1 MTMFQFGCGHIK
13 YDETIHD
20 AKWGARL
27 IYSEV
32 TAGGSGV
39 VWDRQTPDGDK
50 ELVESLFPVV
60 DRALAEFRKP
70 ENMYTLDSGQSGH
83 LVWRENQR
91 VVVMSPQG
99 SYGYLY
105 ITAVLEKVGHEG
117 ESKIWEF
124 ADMPDR
130 VELGNWPPRVVEAR
144 EAKERKNDESMLEY
158 LLRDYKWALD
168 EVRYARTDRARTIRQ
183 KKADKIGEE
192 IEALRAKV
200 GYPEEAALAAG
211 K

>member
-1 MTMFQFGCGHIK
+1 MLDNAQWGCGHVK
-13 YDETIHD
+13 YDPEIHD
-20 AKWGARL
+20 ARWGARL

-32 TAGGSGV
+32 AAGSSGV
-39 VWDRQTPDGDK
+39 VYNRQAPQGEK

-60 DRALAEFRKP
+60 DRALDEFRKVKY
-70 ENMYTLDSGQSGH
+70 ELDSSQSGH

-91 VVVMSPQG
+91 VVVLSPQG

-105 ITAVLEKVGHEG
+105 ITALLEKVGHEG
-117 ESKIWEF
+117 ETPIWEF
-124 ADMPDR
+124 EDQPER
-130 VELGNWPPRVVEAR
+130 KEFGNWPPRVVEAR
-144 EAKERKNDESMLEY
+144 EAKQRKADEGMLEY

-168 EVRYARTDRARTIRQ
+168 EVRYAKSDRARTIRQ

-200 GYPEEAALAAG
+200 GYPEEAASAAS